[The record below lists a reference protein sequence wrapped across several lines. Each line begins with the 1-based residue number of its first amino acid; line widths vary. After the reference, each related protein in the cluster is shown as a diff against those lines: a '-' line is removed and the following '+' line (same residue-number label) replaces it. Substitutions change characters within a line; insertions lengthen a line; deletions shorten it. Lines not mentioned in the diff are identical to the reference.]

1 MLLREFKHHFKRGD
15 LESAVAVNSPNNDG
29 YYLMVRSSKWGV
41 NSFLES
47 DRKMQPRMFKT
58 KMALLNAANSIGFTY
73 QSIDITQL

>member
-1 MLLREFKHHFKRGD
+1 MLLREFKDHFKRGD
-15 LESAVAVNSPNNDG
+15 LESAIAVTSPNNDG

-73 QSIDITQL
+73 QSIDVTQL

>member
-29 YYLMVRSSKWGV
+29 YYLMVRSNKWGV

-47 DRKMQPRMFKT
+47 DRKLKPRVFKT
-58 KMALLNAANSIGFTY
+58 QQALLNAARSIGFNH
-73 QSIDITQL
+73 QSVEMQNL

>member
-58 KMALLNAANSIGFTY
+58 NMALLNAANSIGFTY